1 MRPTINSQTNPIEQL
16 RRDCDLLIVGTGLAG
31 LVAALASAPHLRVL
45 IITKATI
52 DESNTYYA
60 QGGIA
65 AALGTDDSPD
75 RHFQDTIKVGAA
87 ISNRSAVRALVDS
100 ARDAITELIA
110 HGVAFDTQGDQLAR
124 GLEAAHS
131 VPRILHSGG
140 AATGLA
146 IQTALSAAART
157 SAIEI
162 VENAQM
168 LDLLMEGGRCR
179 GARVLA
185 TATGEQFECR
195 APVTVLATG
204 GAGQLYARTSN
215 PEIATGDGIAAAL
228 RAGAVVTN
236 LEFMQFHPTA
246 LDLPGRPAHLL
257 SEALRGS
264 GAKVIDR
271 TGERFLATADDRAE
285 LAPRDIVARAIARRL
300 QHTGPGGVLLDAR
313 DLAGGPPSTL
323 FPVLWQAL
331 SEFGLDMDREPVPI
345 SPVAHYLIGGIRT
358 DDFGRSSLPGLYA
371 AGETAST
378 GAHGANRLASNSLL
392 EAVVFARRVADLV
405 TSDADWQGWQ
415 FTPAREV
422 AIDSRAARFTRSRL
436 QDLMWHDVGI
446 FRHGRSLQ
454 RALNELGRMAVCPAR
469 AEPTDQESANLALV
483 GMMAARAA
491 LDRTESRGTH
501 SRSDHRATDPEQAVA
516 NSYRLTRIGGRR
528 C

>member
-1 MRPTINSQTNPIEQL
+1 MTSAANIQSKSPAERQRE
-16 RRDCDLLIVGTGLAG
+16 CDLLIVGTGLAG

-65 AALGTDDSPD
+65 AALGHDDSPD
-75 RHFQDTIKVGAA
+75 RHFHDTINVGAA

-100 ARDAITELIA
+100 ARDAIGELIA
-110 HGVAFDTQGDQLAR
+110 HGVSFDTHGDQLAR

-146 IQTALSAAART
+146 IQTALSAAARS

-162 VENAQM
+162 FENAQM
-168 LDLLMEGGRCR
+168 LDLLVSGGRCR
-179 GARVLA
+179 GARVLS
-185 TATGEQFECR
+185 TRTGEQFDCL

-257 SEALRGS
+257 SEALRGA

-271 TGERFLATADDRAE
+271 AGARFLASADRRAE
-285 LAPRDIVARAIARRL
+285 LAPRDVVAREITRRL
-300 QHTGPGGVLLDAR
+300 RETGPGGVLLDAR
-313 DLAGGPPSTL
+313 GLAGGPPSAQ
-323 FPVLWQAL
+323 FAALWKAL
-331 SEFGLDMDREPVPI
+331 SDFGLDMDREPVPI

-392 EAVVFARRVADLV
+392 EAVVFARRVAELV

-415 FTPAREV
+415 FTPARPVE
-422 AIDSRAARFTRSRL
+422 IDAAPAQFTRARL
-436 QDLMWHDVGI
+436 QELMWEEVGI
-446 FRHGRSLQ
+446 FRHGRGLEQ
-454 RALNELGRMAVCPAR
+454 AVAELDRMAARPAR
-469 AEPTDQESANLALV
+469 IERSDQEAANLALV
-483 GMMAARAA
+483 GTMSARAA
-491 LDRTESRGTH
+491 RDRTESRGTH
-501 SRSDHRATDPEQAVA
+501 SRSDYPATDPAQAVA
-516 NSYRLTRIGGRR
+516 NSYRLARIGAVQ

>member
-1 MRPTINSQTNPIEQL
+1 MPAEDSQTNRPAQQE
-16 RRDCDLLIVGTGLAG
+16 RECDLLIVGTGLAG

-75 RHFQDTIKVGAA
+75 RHFQDTISVGAA
-87 ISNRSAVRALVDS
+87 ISNRSAVRALVNS

-110 HGVAFDTQGDQLAR
+110 HGVSFDTHGDQLAR

-146 IQTALSAAART
+146 IQTALSAAARS

-162 VENAQM
+162 IENAQM
-168 LDLLMEGGRCR
+168 LDLLVEGGRCR

-185 TATGEQFECR
+185 TESGEQFECR

-204 GAGQLYARTSN
+204 GAGRLYARTSN
-215 PEIATGDGIAAAL
+215 PSIATGDGIAAAL

-246 LDLPGRPAHLL
+246 LDMPGRPAHLL

-264 GAKVIDR
+264 GATVVDR
-271 TGERFLATADDRAE
+271 SGRRFLAGADERAE
-285 LAPRDIVARAIARRL
+285 LAPRDVVARAIARRL
-300 QHTGPGGVLLDAR
+300 LQTGPGGVLLDAR
-313 DLAGGPPSTL
+313 GISGGPPSVQFAALWRTL
-323 FPVLWQAL
+323 DD
-331 SEFGLDMDREPVPI
+331 FGLDMDREPVPV

-392 EAVVFARRVADLV
+392 EAVVFARRVAELV
-405 TSDADWQGWQ
+405 TSDADWRGWE
-415 FTPAREV
+415 FTPARPIAV
-422 AIDSRAARFTRSRL
+422 DARPMDFERPRL
-436 QDLMWHDVGI
+436 QEVMWRDVGI
-446 FRHGRSLQ
+446 FRSGDGLA
-454 RALNELGRMAVCPAR
+454 RASAELARMAARPAATDR
-469 AEPTDQESANLALV
+469 ADQETANLAVV
-483 GMMAARAA
+483 GMMSARAA

-501 SRSDHRATDPEQAVA
+501 FRSDHPDTEPGQAVA
-516 NSYRLTRIGGRR
+516 NSYRLARKAG
-528 C
+528 

>member
-1 MRPTINSQTNPIEQL
+1 MTSQTAQL
-16 RRDCDLLIVGTGLAG
+16 TRDCDLLIVGTGLAG

-65 AALGTDDSPD
+65 AALGTDDSPE
-75 RHFQDTIKVGAA
+75 RHFQDTISVGAA

-110 HGVAFDTQGDQLAR
+110 HGVSFDTQGNQLAR

-146 IQTALSAAART
+146 IQTALSAAARS

-162 VENAQM
+162 IENAQM
-168 LDLLMEGGRCR
+168 LDLVMEGGRCR
-179 GARVLA
+179 GARVLS
-185 TATGEQFECR
+185 TASGRRFVCR

-204 GAGQLYARTSN
+204 GAGRLYARTSN
-215 PEIATGDGIAAAL
+215 PPIATGDGIAAAL
-228 RAGAVVTN
+228 RAGAIVTN

-246 LDLPGRPAHLL
+246 LDMPGRPAHLL

-264 GAKVIDR
+264 GATVIDR
-271 TGERFLATADDRAE
+271 AGRRFLQSADERAE
-285 LAPRDIVARAIARRL
+285 LAPRDVVARAIANRL
-300 QHTGPGGVLLDAR
+300 QDTGRGGVLLDAR
-313 DLAGGPPSTL
+313 GIAGGPPSVQFAALWRTL
-323 FPVLWQAL
+323 AD
-331 SEFGLDMDREPVPI
+331 FGLDMDREPVPV

-378 GAHGANRLASNSLL
+378 GAHGAKPPGVELA
-392 EAVVFARRVADLV
+392 A
-405 TSDADWQGWQ
+405 
-415 FTPAREV
+415 
-422 AIDSRAARFTRSRL
+422 
-436 QDLMWHDVGI
+436 
-446 FRHGRSLQ
+446 
-454 RALNELGRMAVCPAR
+454 
-469 AEPTDQESANLALV
+469 
-483 GMMAARAA
+483 
-491 LDRTESRGTH
+491 
-501 SRSDHRATDPEQAVA
+501 
-516 NSYRLTRIGGRR
+516 
-528 C
+528 